1 MCIFCQVSHYSPKE
15 FVILHLRIKVKSM
28 AKTIHTI
35 LYDDVL
41 DGSKIIEMDNC
52 VCQLSVIRRGYTEF
66 IKDMKEELSKPA
78 LYILLN
84 RKDRK
89 AYIGETDVFFKRI
102 ANHTAKKEFWNEALA
117 FTANDNSLTT
127 TEVKYLE
134 SLSYETAKV
143 ANSYDLSENS
153 QAPTRPH
160 ATKSQ
165 EIKIK
170 EFFKYVQ
177 LLTKFVGC
185 DLFEK
190 SAVRLS
196 TAQTIHKP
204 IKVDLDVKT
213 EDLKGKVAIRLNGT
227 EYKSKGQMGYATVK
241 EYLKAHP
248 KTTIEELKDTFHNAL
263 LGRWGAW
270 NFIEDD
276 IEAAKALKKESSM
289 YRHLVKDEY
298 ILTSGDGIKFVVS
311 NQWEKANVIN
321 LLQIAKNEGWK
332 YEILKEK

>member
-1 MCIFCQVSHYSPKE
+1 
-15 FVILHLRIKVKSM
+15 M

-84 RKDRK
+84 RETRK
-89 AYIGETDVFFKRI
+89 AYVGETDVFFKRI
-102 ANHTAKKEFWNEALA
+102 ANHTANKEFWDEALA

-134 SLSYETAKV
+134 SLSYETAKQ
-143 ANSYDLSENS
+143 AQSYDLSENS

-170 EFFKYVQ
+170 EFFKYVT

-190 SAVRLS
+190 NRNGQQGTQPV
-196 TAQTIHKP
+196 HKP
-204 IKVDLDVKT
+204 IKLDLEVKPD
-213 EDLKGKVAIRLNGT
+213 DLKGKVSIRLNGT
-227 EYKSKGQMGYATVK
+227 EYKTKGLMGYAIVK

-248 KTTIEELKDTFHNAL
+248 QTTIEELKDTFHNAL

-276 IEAAKALKKESSM
+276 IEAARNLKEETSM
-289 YRHLVKDEY
+289 YRHLLKEEY
-298 ILTSGDGIKFVVS
+298 ILTSGDGVKFVVS
-311 NQWEKANVIN
+311 NQWEKANVLN
-321 LLQIAKNEGWK
+321 LLQIAKNEGWS
-332 YEILKEK
+332 YEINK

>member
-1 MCIFCQVSHYSPKE
+1 
-15 FVILHLRIKVKSM
+15 M

-84 RKDRK
+84 REDRK
-89 AYIGETDVFFKRI
+89 AYVGETDVFFKRI
-102 ANHTAKKEFWNEALA
+102 ANHTANKEFWDEALA

-153 QAPTRPH
+153 QAPTRPY

-170 EFFKYVQ
+170 EFFKYVL

-190 SAVRLS
+190 SPYR
-196 TAQTIHKP
+196 QQGIQMHKP
-204 IKVDLDVKT
+204 IKVELDVKP
-213 EDLKGKVAIRLNGT
+213 EDLQGRVAIRLNGT
-227 EYKSKGQMGYATVK
+227 EYKTKGVMGYAVVK

-248 KTTIEELKDTFHNAL
+248 QTTINELKDIFHNGL

-270 NFIEDD
+270 NLIEDD
-276 IEAAKALKKESSM
+276 IAFAQSLKEESGQP
-289 YRHLVKDEY
+289 RHLLKEEY
-298 ILTSGDGIKFVVS
+298 ILTSGDGVRFVVS
-311 NQWEKANVIN
+311 NQWEKGNVLF
-321 LLQIAKNEGWK
+321 LLQIAKNEGWS
-332 YEILKEK
+332 YEIVST

>member
-1 MCIFCQVSHYSPKE
+1 MP
-15 FVILHLRIKVKSM
+15 
-28 AKTIHTI
+28 KTIHTI

-52 VCQLSVIRRGYTEF
+52 VCQLSVIKRGYTEF
-66 IKDMKEELSKPA
+66 IKEMKDELSKPA

-84 RKDRK
+84 REKRK
-89 AYIGETDVFFKRI
+89 AYVGETDVFVKRI
-102 ANHTAKKEFWNEALA
+102 ANHTAKKEFWDEALA

-134 SLSYETAKV
+134 SLAYETAKM

-170 EFFKYVQ
+170 GFFQYVI

-185 DLFEK
+185 DLFE
-190 SAVRLS
+190 RNRD
-196 TAQTIHKP
+196 AQQGVQIVHKP
-204 IKVDLDVKT
+204 IKLDIDVKP
-213 EDLKGKVAIRLNGT
+213 EDLEGRVAIRLNGV
-227 EYKSKGQMGYATVK
+227 EYNTKGKMGYAVVK

-248 KTTIEELKDTFHNAL
+248 KTTLAELKDMFHQAL

-276 IEAAKALKKESSM
+276 IEAAKMAKEETGQP
-289 YRHLVKDEY
+289 RHLLQEEY
-298 ILTSGDGIKFVVS
+298 ILTSGDGVRFVVS
-311 NQWEKANVIN
+311 NQWEKGNVLN

-332 YEILKEK
+332 YEIIK

>member
-1 MCIFCQVSHYSPKE
+1 
-15 FVILHLRIKVKSM
+15 M

-66 IKDMKEELSKPA
+66 IKEMKEELSKPA

-84 RKDRK
+84 REDRK
-89 AYIGETDVFFKRI
+89 AYVGETDVFFKRI
-102 ANHTAKKEFWNEALA
+102 ANHTAQKEFWNEALA

-134 SLSYETAKV
+134 SLSYETAKQ
-143 ANSYDLSENS
+143 AHTYDLSENS
-153 QAPTRPH
+153 QAPTRPY

-170 EFFKYVQ
+170 EFFKYVT
-177 LLTKFVGC
+177 LLTQFVGC

-190 SAVRLS
+190 NRN
-196 TAQTIHKP
+196 AQQGVQPVHKP
-204 IKVDLDVKT
+204 IKLDLEVRV
-213 EDLKGKVAIRLNGT
+213 EDLQGRVSIRLNGI
-227 EYKSKGQMGYATVK
+227 EYKTKGLMGYAIVN

-248 KTTIEELKDTFHNAL
+248 KTTIEELKDFFHNGL

-276 IEAAKALKKESSM
+276 IDAARKLKEETSM
-289 YRHLVKDEY
+289 YRHLVKEEY
-298 ILTSGDGIKFVVS
+298 ILVSGDGVRFVVS
-311 NQWEKANVIN
+311 NQWEKGNILN
-321 LLQIAKNEGWK
+321 LLQIAKNEGWN
-332 YEILKEK
+332 YEIIRT

>member
-1 MCIFCQVSHYSPKE
+1 MP
-15 FVILHLRIKVKSM
+15 
-28 AKTIHTI
+28 KTIHTI

-41 DGSKIIEMDNC
+41 DGSKIVEMDNC
-52 VCQLSVIRRGYTEF
+52 VCQLSVIKRGYTEF
-66 IKDMKEELSKPA
+66 IKEMKDELSKPA

-84 RKDRK
+84 REKRK
-89 AYIGETDVFFKRI
+89 AYVGETDVFFKRI
-102 ANHTAKKEFWNEALA
+102 ANHTAKKEFWDEALA

-134 SLSYETAKV
+134 SLAYETAK
-143 ANSYDLSENS
+143 AAKSYDLSENS

-170 EFFKYVQ
+170 GFFQYVT
-177 LLTKFVGC
+177 LLTIFVGC
-185 DLFEK
+185 DLFQK
-190 SAVRLS
+190 NSNKQQRIQLVY
-196 TAQTIHKP
+196 KP
-204 IKVDLDVKT
+204 IKLDIDVNP
-213 EDLKGKVAIRLNGT
+213 EDLEGKVTIRLNGV
-227 EYKSKGQMGYATVK
+227 EYNTKGKMGYAVVK

-248 KTTIEELKDTFHNAL
+248 KTTLDDLKDTFHNAL

-276 IEAAKALKKESSM
+276 IEAARKLKDETSM
-289 YRHLVKDEY
+289 YRHLVKEEFV
-298 ILTSGDGIKFVVS
+298 LTSGDGVRFVVS
-311 NQWEKANVIN
+311 NQWEKGNVLN

-332 YEILKEK
+332 YEIVK